1 MMTVVYVQQPT
12 AFARACVFG
21 LVAGL
26 PGGAGAVA
34 FLAEHDSCAAL
45 ASSAMAHGRRA
56 GRSARAR
63 VRGASESLAAA

>member
-1 MMTVVYVQQPT
+1 MTVVYVQQPA

-34 FLAEHDSCAAL
+34 FLAEHDSCASL
-45 ASSAMAHGRRA
+45 ASSAVG
-56 GRSARAR
+56 R
-63 VRGASESLAAA
+63 VRGGGSARSRVRAREALAAA